1 MKNFVLI
8 LLCPLFLT
16 GQNYTQEIDS
26 LFASKNYDQAVITL
40 ERYMIKSPKD
50 IALIEL
56 LGDAYGFQSQWS
68 KAVNSYKFL
77 LDLNPNSVTY
87 LYKYAGVLGKLAKSE
102 RKLSSIG
109 QISKVKA
116 SFDKAAKLDPTHIN
130 VRWALVELYTQLP
143 SFLGGSYKKAL
154 IYANQLEQL
163 SKPNGFLAKAYI
175 FESSSQDDLANTFY
189 KKGLESINELECF
202 QSKSS
207 HSNHSSMHVNSLHFL
222 TAKACV
228 LHNSQLAIGQ
238 QHIQNYIEFISS
250 KDSKPL
256 EEAYLIQSQLFKL
269 QNNIP
274 KALSTLE
281 KALLLKPDFTAAL
294 EERQLILLLKP

>member
-8 LLCPLFLT
+8 LLSPLFLT
-16 GQNYTQEIDS
+16 AQNYTQEIDS
-26 LFASKNYDQAVITL
+26 LFASKNYDRAVKTL
-40 ERYMIKSPKD
+40 EQYLSKSPED

-68 KAVNSYKFL
+68 KAVTIYKSL
-77 LDLNPNSVTY
+77 LDIDSNSVTY
-87 LYKYAGVLGKLAKSE
+87 HYKYAGVLGKLAKVE
-102 RKLSSIG
+102 RKLSGIG

-116 SFDKAAKLDPTHIN
+116 SFITAAELDPTHIN

-154 IYANQLEQL
+154 IYADQLEQL

-175 FESSSQDDLANTFY
+175 FESSSQDNLAKIY
-189 KKGLESINELECF
+189 SKKGLESLNELECF

-207 HSNHSSMHVNSLHFL
+207 RSNHSNMHVNSLHFL
-222 TAKACV
+222 IAKACV
-228 LHNSQLAIGQ
+228 LHNSQLALGQ
-238 QHIQNYIEFISS
+238 QHIQNYIELISS
-250 KDSKPL
+250 KDSMPL

-269 QNNIP
+269 QDNIP

-281 KALLLKPDFTAAL
+281 QALLLKPDFTAAL

>member
-1 MKNFVLI
+1 
-8 LLCPLFLT
+8 
-16 GQNYTQEIDS
+16 
-26 LFASKNYDQAVITL
+26 
-40 ERYMIKSPKD
+40 
-50 IALIEL
+50 
-56 LGDAYGFQSQWS
+56 
-68 KAVNSYKFL
+68 
-77 LDLNPNSVTY
+77 
-87 LYKYAGVLGKLAKSE
+87 
-102 RKLSSIG
+102 
-109 QISKVKA
+109 
-116 SFDKAAKLDPTHIN
+116 
-130 VRWALVELYTQLP
+130 
-143 SFLGGSYKKAL
+143 
-154 IYANQLEQL
+154 
-163 SKPNGFLAKAYI
+163 
-175 FESSSQDDLANTFY
+175 
-189 KKGLESINELECF
+189 
-202 QSKSS
+202 
-207 HSNHSSMHVNSLHFL
+207 MHVNSLHFL

>member
-8 LLCPLFLT
+8 LLCPFFLT
-16 GQNYTQEIDS
+16 GQNYTQEIES

-40 ERYMIKSPKD
+40 ERYLIKSPKD
-50 IALIEL
+50 IALIEF
-56 LGDAYGFQSQWS
+56 LGDAYGYQSQWS
-68 KAVNSYKFL
+68 KAVTIYKSL
-77 LDLNPNSVTY
+77 LDIDSKRVTY
-87 LYKYAGVLGKLAKSE
+87 HYKYAGVLGKLAKTE

-116 SFDKAAKLDPTHIN
+116 SFITAAELDPTHIN
-130 VRWALVELYTQLP
+130 VRWALVELFTQLP

-154 IYANQLEQL
+154 IYADQLEQL

-175 FESSSQDDLANTFY
+175 FESSSQDDLAKTY
-189 KKGLESINELECF
+189 SKKGLESLKELECF
-202 QSKSS
+202 QSKLP

-222 TAKACV
+222 IAKACV
-228 LHNSQLAIGQ
+228 SQNAQLALGQ
-238 QHIQNYIEFISS
+238 QYIQNYIELISS

-281 KALLLKPDFTAAL
+281 QALLLKPDFTAAL
-294 EERQLILLLKP
+294 EERQKILLLKP